1 MRYRRGGGKFFP
13 QTIKL
18 LKFVKIKS
26 HFFQGVI
33 IFSKIC
39 KQLFPRKKSDT
50 LSETI
55 QNKAKRFAKQQR
67 SNVDNAL
74 ASVYCYCLR
83 LKLIG

>member
-26 HFFQGVI
+26 HFF
-33 IFSKIC
+33 SKIC
-39 KQLFPRKKSDT
+39 QQLFPRKKSDT

-67 SNVDNAL
+67 SNVINAL
-74 ASVYCYCLR
+74 ACVHCSIL
-83 LKLIG
+83 LAGLSG